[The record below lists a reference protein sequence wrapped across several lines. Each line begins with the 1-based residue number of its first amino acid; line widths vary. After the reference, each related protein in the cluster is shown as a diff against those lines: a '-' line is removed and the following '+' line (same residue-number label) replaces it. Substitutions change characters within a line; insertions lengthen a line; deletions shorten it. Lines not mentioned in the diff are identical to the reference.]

1 MEMSKHVQ
9 IRGKQR
15 GIPRSIVELILQ
27 YGEPKRAPGNAFKYE
42 VAGKTIPQL
51 QSHLKGLLQ
60 EVEKL
65 KDKVVVVSNKGC
77 IITVYHK

>member
-1 MEMSKHVQ
+1 MLITKHVLTRSQ
-9 IRGKQR
+9 QR

-27 YGEPKRAPGNAFKYE
+27 YGEPKNAPGNAYKYE

-65 KDKVVVVSNKGC
+65 RDKVVVVSDDGC

>member
-1 MEMSKHVQ
+1 MEMTKHVL
-9 IRGKQR
+9 IRGQQR
-15 GIPRSIVELILQ
+15 GIPRSIVELILR
-27 YGEPKRAPGNAFKYE
+27 YGEPKKAPGNAFKYE
-42 VAGKTIPQL
+42 VTKKTIPQL

-65 KDKVVVVSNKGC
+65 KDKVVVVSDDGC